1 MKKIRKHLVGHSYLL
16 ALYELVANIDVKLAV
31 KHIADVEKHNN
42 LLSVDIVII
51 PYRQEVVK
59 RYFNCRQ
66 AVCFVAL
73 LASHARNSSEAV
85 APAGNVIIL
94 YFWSHALLENV

>member
-1 MKKIRKHLVGHSYLL
+1 MSLGLILILVIPIFPSPHYHMNGASIICHLLTHLRELSCKHLVGHSYLL
-16 ALYELVANIDVKLAV
+16 ALYELISDIYVKLAV

-59 RYFNCRQ
+59 EEIMKF
-66 AVCFVAL
+66 
-73 LASHARNSSEAV
+73 
-85 APAGNVIIL
+85 
-94 YFWSHALLENV
+94 